1 MISHKQNSRE
11 RQLHTVVFK
20 LPDSSKELYKW
31 RGSREA
37 RAIYTLRVLLSA
49 DTQIKEVLLVFERD
63 LGRLVFSS
71 VENDDGNVMSLE
83 STTSIVCKEMSNR
96 SLIATKPSS

>member
-1 MISHKQNSRE
+1 M
-11 RQLHTVVFK
+11 
-20 LPDSSKELYKW
+20 
-31 RGSREA
+31 
-37 RAIYTLRVLLSA
+37 LRVLLSA

-71 VENDDGNVMSLE
+71 VENDGNVMSLE

-96 SLIATKPSS
+96 SFIATKPFS